1 MIKANLNTKVVVR
14 LQVEGLHCWPEAE
27 LVFPEVGF
35 LSDTHRHI
43 FFIELKKKVHH
54 DDRDIEFIMF
64 KRDVQNYLYE
74 TYYVPEKR
82 CYYFSNMSCE
92 MIATELLRKFKCDFV
107 SVFEDNENG
116 AEVDA
121 MTYYGHTEA

>member
-1 MIKANLNTKVVVR
+1 MNTKIVVR
-14 LQVEGLHCWPEAE
+14 LQIEGLHCWPAAKE
-27 LVFPEVGF
+27 VFPEVGF
-35 LSDTHRHI
+35 LSDPHRHI
-43 FFIELKKKVHH
+43 FFIELKKQVYH

-64 KRDVQNYLYE
+64 KRDVQDYLYKK
-74 TYYVPEKR
+74 YYDNDKR

-92 MIATELLRKFKCDFV
+92 MIAKELLREFSCDFV

-121 MTYYGHTEA
+121 MTYYGHKSA

>member
-1 MIKANLNTKVVVR
+1 MNTKVVVR
-14 LQVEGLHCWPEAE
+14 LQIEGLHCWPSAKN
-27 LVFPEVGF
+27 VFPEVGF
-35 LSDTHRHI
+35 LADPHRHI
-43 FFIELKKKVHH
+43 FFIELKKQVYH

-64 KRDVQNYLYE
+64 KRDVQDYLY
-74 TYYVPEKR
+74 TKYYYPDKR

-92 MIATELLRKFKCDFV
+92 MIAKELLKEFNCEFV

-121 MTYYGHTEA
+121 MTYYGHKDA